1 LLPLDLPINLLSY
14 FGEIMSWAKLG
25 KIIDTAGHGKMKEP
39 TGIKP

>member
-1 LLPLDLPINLLSY
+1 
-14 FGEIMSWAKLG
+14 MSWAKLG